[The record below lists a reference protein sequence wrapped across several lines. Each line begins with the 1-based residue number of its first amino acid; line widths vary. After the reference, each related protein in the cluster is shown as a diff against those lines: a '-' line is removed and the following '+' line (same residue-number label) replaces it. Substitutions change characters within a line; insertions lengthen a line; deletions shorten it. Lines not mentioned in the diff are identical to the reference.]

1 MMGGRAPMAIATM
14 WSLTAVTFI
23 FVTLRLY
30 TRAVVVHQVG
40 WDDHIF
46 VFSAVLLLLYTL
58 FLNLS
63 ATYGFGQ
70 PITDLPLEDAVL
82 AVKWEMV
89 GQTFAVIGMATAKV
103 SLGLFLLRI
112 VFETWHKVV
121 LVLASLSLL
130 AVSILTAIVFWIQCI
145 PPQSIFDP
153 RVEGTCIIKVAPFSI
168 LLGSWCAAADF
179 FFAAFPWLFIWQ
191 LNMRYGEKVTI
202 AASMSLGV
210 LAGACGVMHD
220 RLVRSGECQLHRFDT
235 VNLIVW
241 SAAELAITMVC
252 AGMPVIRPLF
262 RRNKTTSRTPGASSS
277 NDENK
282 RSFTRGCVSHKSHVE
297 LYHLGSNANN
307 RSDEEMLNT

>member
-1 MMGGRAPMAIATM
+1 MMGGRAPMAIASM
-14 WSLTAVTFI
+14 WCLTAVTFI
-23 FVTLRLY
+23 FVLLRLY

-46 VFSAVLLLLYTL
+46 VFSAVLLLLYTVS
-58 FLNLS
+58 LNLS

-121 LVLASLSLL
+121 LVVASLSLL
-130 AVSILTAIVFWIQCI
+130 IVSILTAVIFWIQCI
-145 PPQSIFDP
+145 PPQSVFDP
-153 RVEGTCIIKVAPFSI
+153 RVEGRCIIKVTPFSI

-179 FFAAFPWLFIWQ
+179 FFAAFPWVFIWQ
-191 LNMRYGEKVTI
+191 LNMRYGEMVTI

-210 LAGACGVMHD
+210 LAGACGIIRTID
-220 RLVRSGECQLHRFDT
+220 LSGLASANYTEYT

-252 AGMPVIRPLF
+252 AGIPVIRPLF
-262 RRNKTTSRTPGASSS
+262 RRNKAISRTPGASSS
-277 NDENK
+277 NDESK
-282 RSFTRGCVSHKSHVE
+282 HSFTRGCVSHKSHVE
-297 LYHLGSNANN
+297 LYRLGSKANN

>member
-1 MMGGRAPMAIATM
+1 MGGRAPMAIATM
-14 WSLTAVTFI
+14 WCLTAVTFV
-23 FVTLRLY
+23 FVILRLY

-58 FLNLS
+58 FLLLS

-130 AVSILTAIVFWIQCI
+130 AVSILTAVIFWIQCI

-153 RVEGTCIIKVAPFSI
+153 RVEGTCIIMVTPFSI

-179 FFAAFPWLFIWQ
+179 FFAAFPYW
-191 LNMRYGEKVTI
+191 EKVTI
-202 AASMSLGV
+202 PASMSLGV
-210 LAGACGVMHD
+210 LAGACGIIRTID
-220 RLVRSGECQLHRFDT
+220 LSGLASANYTEDT

-252 AGMPVIRPLF
+252 AGIPVIRPL
-262 RRNKTTSRTPGASSS
+262 TPGASSS

-282 RSFTRGCVSHKSHVE
+282 HSFKSHVE

-307 RSDEEMLNT
+307 RSDE